1 LWISAPRQRH
11 LCTHLAEITRVVS
24 RVSFAIAYDARMAM
38 NLGDAFN
45 RRKKLASDIAAWT
58 NRLKSSGVTR
68 RTYRAKAIEGD
79 GAFVPEPGSEKTT
92 SRHYTVEE
100 CRAKIAEL
108 IVEDRALALRISLTN
123 QAARAE
129 VEDLDGNVRSYTI
142 PELLVLKDSI
152 IPKLEEAARA
162 VPLRADGVNVIEQG
176 DNHVRYRT
184 VNKVERKK
192 ETFSDKGLKAEE
204 METLGYDVVE
214 VTDYGFGSREMWN
227 EIDLIHEFQQRV
239 KQAINRANK
248 TDLVDL

>member
-1 LWISAPRQRH
+1 MS
-11 LCTHLAEITRVVS
+11 
-24 RVSFAIAYDARMAM
+24 M

-45 RRKKLASDIAAWT
+45 RRKKLSSDLAAWT

-68 RTYRAKAIEGD
+68 RTFRTKAIEGSA
-79 GAFVPEPGSEKTT
+79 AFSPEPGSEKSTM
-92 SRHYTVEE
+92 RHYTVEE
-100 CRAKIAEL
+100 CRAKIREIL
-108 IVEDRALALRISLTN
+108 DEDLVLALRISLTN

-129 VEDLDGNVRSYTI
+129 VEDLEGRTRSYTI

-162 VPLRADGVNVIEQG
+162 VPLRADGVNVMDSG

-184 VNKVERKK
+184 VTKVERKK

-214 VTDYGFGSREMWN
+214 VTDFGLPSREMWN
-227 EIDLIHEFQQRV
+227 EIDRVQEFLQRV

-248 TDLVDL
+248 TELVEV